1 MNVQQGTQRMTGVGR
16 ICGLL
21 GVIGIAASCFGDG
34 GTAPSTQPASETL
47 GALVAFPVNAIMA
60 IGDTTTI
67 TFTATTIA
75 GTPATTFDSVTYF
88 LQNPADTIRV
98 QLSQTG
104 LVTARAVS
112 LTNNPVLVNI
122 FAFRNGVAAAD
133 QVAIQI
139 VATAVAGV
147 TLSIHPVAPDSAK
160 MSWGSTKTI
169 IPVIQ
174 NAARQKVASPIV
186 RYEYGPGDSAIMQC
200 YVPNFQ
206 GTTTLSQKELKLS
219 NCGING
225 NTGSVALNRIH
236 AFQKGTPWIHANVR
250 VFGVMLRDSVQY
262 TITNPY
268 SGSIQIAPFN
278 LSANSPSNADVLIAP
293 GGTVQFYNGFP
304 AAIGGAVSFTFDNP
318 AAATSANPP
327 STYGDSTGNIS
338 SITVEQL
345 GSARRFLTAGVY
357 TWTATVT
364 GGIPPYTGATTTGK
378 IRVE

>member
-1 MNVQQGTQRMTGVGR
+1 MIGLRR
-16 ICGLL
+16 FCGLL
-21 GVIGIAASCFGDG
+21 GVIGMTASCFSDG
-34 GTAPSTQPASETL
+34 STATSPQPAAETL
-47 GALVAFPVNAIMA
+47 GAVVAFPVNAIMA
-60 IGDTTTI
+60 IGDTMTV
-67 TFTATTIA
+67 TFTATTLT
-75 GTPATTFDSVTYF
+75 GTPTTTFDSVRYL

-98 QLSQTG
+98 QLSPTG

-112 LTNNPVLVNI
+112 LTNNPVLVNV

-139 VATAVAGV
+139 VATAISGV

-174 NAARQKVASPIV
+174 NAARQKVANPII

-206 GTTTLSQKELKLS
+206 GTIALSQKELKLS

-225 NTGSVALNRIH
+225 NAGSVALNRIH
-236 AFQKGTPWIHANVR
+236 AFQKGTAWIHANMR

-268 SGSIQIAPFN
+268 TGSIQIAPVN
-278 LSANSPSNADVLIAP
+278 LSANAPSNADVLIAP
-293 GGTVQFYNGFP
+293 GGTIQFYNGFP
-304 AAIGGAVSFTFDNP
+304 ASLGGAVSFTFDNP
-318 AAATSANPP
+318 TAATSANPP
-327 STYGDSTGNIS
+327 SIYGDSTGNIS

-345 GSARRFLTAGVY
+345 GSARRFLTAGTY

-364 GGIPPYTGATTTGK
+364 GGIPPYTGATATGK